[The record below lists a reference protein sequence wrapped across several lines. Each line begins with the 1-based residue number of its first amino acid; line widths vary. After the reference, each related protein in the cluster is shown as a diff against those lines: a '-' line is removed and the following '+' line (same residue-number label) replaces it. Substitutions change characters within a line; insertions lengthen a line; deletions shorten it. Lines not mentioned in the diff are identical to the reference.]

1 MGQVPDSQFV
11 VPALPDRL
19 IKPADGH
26 ANPNGTPAK
35 RTPTILTPRTSFPDV
50 HIPLLVAKIQMMET
64 GNIAGIVE
72 TVYQEL
78 RQHKVKKNAIEA
90 KLKEIG
96 EKSKEKKVWVV
107 KSEYSVSF
115 ITIFYFVYNPDAI
128 TLQQQ

>member
-1 MGQVPDSQFV
+1 
-11 VPALPDRL
+11 
-19 IKPADGH
+19 
-26 ANPNGTPAK
+26 
-35 RTPTILTPRTSFPDV
+35 
-50 HIPLLVAKIQMMET
+50 MMET